1 MKTNEYKLS
10 EICHQICDGVH
21 NTVIDTPTGD
31 YYLLSAKN
39 IKNSTVTISDDERKI
54 SAETYEKLHKR
65 TRTAKGDILLTTV
78 GASIGDTA
86 IITDDNPNYEFQ
98 RSVGLFKPNLNFV
111 IPEYLLY
118 IFQSKSFQQYLYSNA
133 TGAAQPCLFLGLLK
147 NIKISLP
154 ELKTQSKVVDII
166 SSYDKLIYNN
176 LKRIKTLEQMAENL
190 YKEWFVRFRF
200 PGHENAEFE
209 DTKLGELPSSF
220 QILKM
225 KDVISYYI
233 GGGWGND
240 EEDKDFSV
248 EAYVIRGTDFPNVSV
263 GNLSTCPLR
272 YHKQSN
278 FKSRKMQKHDIVIE
292 ISGGTDEKPVGRS
305 LLVTQD
311 VLERFDNR
319 VICASFCKLVRLNFE
334 VVSPIFF
341 YYWMQFLYD
350 TRIIDRYQL
359 QSTGIINFQFEYF
372 LKKGDIMI
380 QPKELMEKFDELIEP
395 IHNEIAAL
403 SKQNENLIKQR
414 DLLLPRLMSGKLEV

>member
-1 MKTNEYKLS
+1 MEQNNYRIS
-10 EICHQICDGVH
+10 QICSIKSGKRLPAGTDFSLEPTKYKYIRARDIKAGKIILDDVAY
-21 NTVIDTPTGD
+21 IDEET
-31 YYLLSAKN
+31 KQ
-39 IKNSTVTISDDERKI
+39 KI
-54 SAETYEKLHKR
+54 NKYIIN
-65 TRTAKGDILLTTV
+65 KGDIAITIV
-78 GASIGDTA
+78 ANIGDIGYA
-86 IITDDNPNYEFQ
+86 DSKCDGI
-98 RSVGLFKPNLNFV
+98 NLTENAVRLTKFDKDIV
-111 IPEYLLY
+111 NSKYLAY
-118 IFQSKSFQQYLYSNA
+118 YLSQPLMKTYMENLA
-133 TGAAQPCLFLGLLK
+133 AGAAQAKLGIYKIEKMKIQLP
-147 NIKISLP
+147 NIAIQNDIVNVIEKFDSLI
-154 ELKTQSKVVDII
+154 ELNT
-166 SSYDKLIYNN
+166 
-176 LKRIKTLEQMAENL
+176 KRIKTLEQMAENL

-200 PGHENAEFE
+200 PGHEKAEFE

-278 FKSRKMQKHDIVIE
+278 YNSRKMQKHDIVIE

-380 QPKELMEKFDELIEP
+380 PPKELMEKFDELIEP

>member
-1 MKTNEYKLS
+1 M
-10 EICHQICDGVH
+10 
-21 NTVIDTPTGD
+21 
-31 YYLLSAKN
+31 
-39 IKNSTVTISDDERKI
+39 
-54 SAETYEKLHKR
+54 
-65 TRTAKGDILLTTV
+65 
-78 GASIGDTA
+78 
-86 IITDDNPNYEFQ
+86 
-98 RSVGLFKPNLNFV
+98 
-111 IPEYLLY
+111 
-118 IFQSKSFQQYLYSNA
+118 
-133 TGAAQPCLFLGLLK
+133 
-147 NIKISLP
+147 
-154 ELKTQSKVVDII
+154 
-166 SSYDKLIYNN
+166 
-176 LKRIKTLEQMAENL
+176 
-190 YKEWFVRFRF
+190 
-200 PGHENAEFE
+200 
-209 DTKLGELPSSF
+209 
-220 QILKM
+220 
-225 KDVISYYI
+225 
-233 GGGWGND
+233 D

-278 FKSRKMQKHDIVIE
+278 YKSRKMQKHDIVIE

-380 QPKELMEKFDELIEP
+380 PPKELMEKFDELIEP